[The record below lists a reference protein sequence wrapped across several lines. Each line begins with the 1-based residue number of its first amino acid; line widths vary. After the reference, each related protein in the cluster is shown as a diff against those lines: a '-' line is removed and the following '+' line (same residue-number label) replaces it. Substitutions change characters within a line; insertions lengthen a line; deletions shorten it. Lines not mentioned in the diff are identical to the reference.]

1 MGSAEGEGDVCM
13 EVKLL
18 NHTPLWVAER
28 AGRTCTATVE
38 KCEQNSPL
46 PFLQRITEQ
55 GHESVIEHRVYTF
68 EVRDISR
75 ALLQELARHRHLSLS
90 VESTRWALKRILD
103 AATPHDLGDLIRI
116 PAELTGDPEAMG
128 HILDL
133 IYFVHQW
140 SGPNDLKKYM
150 LPECWKTNLVMTLNL
165 RELRHIYK
173 LRTSK
178 RALREFRELVEAL
191 SGALPFEHRTL
202 LMIGMEGRGNAE
214 AVI

>member
-1 MGSAEGEGDVCM
+1 MGAKKGEGDVYM
-13 EVKLL
+13 EVRLL

-28 AGRTCTATVE
+28 AGRTCTATVD

-46 PFLQRITEQ
+46 PFLQKITEH
-55 GHESVIEHRVYTF
+55 GHESVIEHLVYTF

-116 PAELTGDPEAMG
+116 PVELTGDSEAMG
-128 HILDL
+128 HILDMV
-133 IYFVHQW
+133 YFVHQW

-150 LPECWKTNLVMTLNL
+150 LPECWKTSLVMTLNL

-178 RALREFRELVEAL
+178 RALREFRELAHAL
-191 SGALPFEHRTL
+191 EDALPLEHKML
-202 LMIGMEGRGNAE
+202 LSIGMEGRDGGKSD
-214 AVI
+214 V